1 MTRPDNAVPRP
12 DNAVARSG
20 SAVVCRDVTRTYRL
34 NGSSVAALRG
44 VSLDLAPGTVTALVG
59 PSGSG
64 KSTLLRLLACVDRP
78 DGGRIDIGGTD
89 VSVLSRAKRV
99 RLRRTR
105 LGFMFQNPAD
115 NLLGYLTV
123 REHLE
128 LGARLRGLS
137 RSDAQIS
144 VLLERLGLADRGE
157 HLPRQLSGGE
167 QQRVAIAFAAVGP
180 PALLVADEPTG
191 QLDHTTVDSVLDAF
205 AVLARTGV
213 AVVAAT
219 HDPAVASRAD
229 RVVQMRDGVIAEED
243 PRWRR

>member
-1 MTRPDNAVPRP
+1 MSSDRPTI
-12 DNAVARSG
+12 
-20 SAVVCRDVTRTYRL
+20 VCRDVMRTYQA
-34 NGSSVAALRG
+34 GASSVAALRG
-44 VSLDLAPGTVTALVG
+44 VNLTVAPGTVTALVG

-78 DGGRIDIGGTD
+78 DDGGIEIAGTD
-89 VSVLSRAKRV
+89 VVKLSRAGRV
-99 RLRRTR
+99 RLRRRR
-105 LGFMFQNPAD
+105 LGFMFQNPPD

-137 RSDAQIS
+137 RRDAQIDA
-144 VLLERLGLADRGE
+144 LLERLGLADRAR
-157 HLPRQLSGGE
+157 HRPAQLSGGE

-205 AVLARTGV
+205 AALAETGV

-219 HDPAVASRAD
+219 HDPVVARRAD
-229 RVVQMRDGVIAEED
+229 RVVRMRDGRVED
-243 PRWRR
+243 A

>member
-1 MTRPDNAVPRP
+1 
-12 DNAVARSG
+12 
-20 SAVVCRDVTRTYRL
+20 
-34 NGSSVAALRG
+34 VAALRG
-44 VSLDLAPGTVTALVG
+44 VDLDLAPGTITALVG

-78 DGGRIDIGGTD
+78 DAGTIRIAGTD
-89 VSVLSRAKRV
+89 VVTLSRTGRV
-99 RLRRTR
+99 QLRRRR
-105 LGFMFQNPAD
+105 LGYMFQSPAD

-137 RSDAQIS
+137 VKDAQLER
-144 VLLERLGLADRGE
+144 LLNRLGLAGRAG
-157 HLPRQLSGGE
+157 HRPNQLSGGE

-205 AVLARTGV
+205 AVLAEAGM

-219 HDPAVASRAD
+219 HDTAVADRAH
-229 RVVQMRDGVIAEED
+229 RLIRMRDGQVEEA
-243 PRWRR
+243 

>member
-1 MTRPDNAVPRP
+1 MTRREPPGDVPAV
-12 DNAVARSG
+12 S
-20 SAVVCRDVTRTYRL
+20 CQDVTRTYRL

-44 VSLDLAPGTVTALVG
+44 VTLDLLPGTVTALVG

-78 DGGRIDIGGTD
+78 DGGWIDIAGTD
-89 VSVLSRAKRV
+89 VVALSRAGRT

-105 LGFMFQNPAD
+105 LGFMFQSPAD

-123 REHLE
+123 QEHLE
-128 LGARLRGLS
+128 LAARLRGLAP
-137 RSDAQIS
+137 RRAGLPD
-144 VLLERLGLADRGE
+144 LLDRLGLAGRAG
-157 HLPRQLSGGE
+157 HRPNQLSGGE

-180 PALLVADEPTG
+180 PTLLVADEPTG

-205 AVLARTGV
+205 AALAETGV

-219 HDPAVASRAD
+219 HDPAVARRAD
-229 RVVQMRDGVIAEED
+229 RVVTMRDGVIE
-243 PRWRR
+243 